1 MSINDFHVISLNE
14 TNGSNEHLYPSD
26 LRLVLSHFINCI
38 YIYIYIYIYILYI
51 LYIQLYYMFI
61 YNFQINIFI
70 GILQGLSI
78 KFGIES
84 KNILP
89 LDGRPEHSQRI
100 IKIKNTTTIA

>member
-26 LRLVLSHFINCI
+26 LRLVLSHFIN
-38 YIYIYIYIYILYI
+38 I

-70 GILQGLSI
+70 GILQGSSI

>member
-1 MSINDFHVISLNE
+1 
-14 TNGSNEHLYPSD
+14 
-26 LRLVLSHFINCI
+26 
-38 YIYIYIYIYILYI
+38 
-51 LYIQLYYMFI
+51 MFI

-70 GILQGLSI
+70 GILQGSSI

-100 IKIKNTTTIA
+100 IKIKIQLQLPDRLLQCLW

>member
-26 LRLVLSHFINCI
+26 LRLVLSHFIN
-38 YIYIYIYIYILYI
+38 I

-61 YNFQINIFI
+61 YSFQINIFI
-70 GILQGLSI
+70 GILQRSSI

-84 KNILP
+84 KKHFAT
-89 LDGRPEHSQRI
+89 GWQAR
-100 IKIKNTTTIA
+100 T